1 MIRNLWAIAALLCA
15 FQGFAQEAVEPTL
28 PLPDEEAGAAA
39 ASKPASKEA
48 ADPSSTIG
56 FNGKASVYRLTMKAG
71 VLNRLTFEHPFAELV
86 LSPDFPAT
94 ASKKLK
100 GDQTVIFE
108 IDPKAT
114 GEYQGTVQ
122 LVDGSLVELVIRMD
136 AGVPPLSW
144 TQPSTTP
151 FGESNPASRLPVQR
165 AEDNWFKSVFER
177 LVAGEIPE
185 EFGQIEPPEGG
196 QIGNL
201 RAEYIAA
208 MRNEDYV
215 ILVVRL
221 HSRVPGWISEQD
233 LFAPGVKAVLL
244 DGQQVG
250 QAVPPVAYVVMAAE

>member
-1 MIRNLWAIAALLCA
+1 MIRKLWAISVLLWA
-15 FQGFAQEAVEPTL
+15 VQGFAQETVEPTL
-28 PLPDEEAGAAA
+28 PLPSEESSATSAG
-39 ASKPASKEA
+39 KPAP
-48 ADPSSTIG
+48 ADASTATANVG
-56 FNGKASVYRLTMKAG
+56 FNGKASVYRVTMKSGA
-71 VLNRLTFEHPFAELV
+71 LNRLTFEHPFSEMV
-86 LSPDFPAT
+86 LSPDFPVAT
-94 ASKKLK
+94 SKTLK
-100 GDQTVIFE
+100 GDQTIIFE
-108 IDPKAT
+108 IDPK
-114 GEYQGTVQ
+114 GSGDYQGTVQ
-122 LVDGSLVELVIRMD
+122 LVDGSLIELVIRLD
-136 AGVPPLSW
+136 SSAPPLSW
-144 TQPSTTP
+144 TQPPTSP

-165 AEDNWFKSVFER
+165 GEDSWFKSIFER

-221 HSRVPGWISEQD
+221 HSKVPGWITEQD

-250 QAVPPVAYVVMAAE
+250 QSVPPVAYVVMAAE